1 MLTLLRSNQPVATA
15 IIPLM
20 VVLFALLGLAFPQ
33 EAVALPE
40 LWAWLPASLGWAGNQ
55 WLHYALI
62 AANALLINGLMNRH
76 ELSERNHNLT
86 GWYFAVFY
94 SILPVSEPV
103 DPALVGGFF
112 FLAGLNSVMKVY
124 RQNEVAHYYF
134 NGAFLIG
141 VAAVVAQPFAI
152 ALALLIA
159 SVFYTRAVNWREVVL
174 PVIGFCLPAAIF
186 ACLLWLFDAPLERI
200 HFGATNA
207 RLSFG
212 NAGIAALLGLL
223 LLGLVGLT
231 GMLRSFGSSSN
242 KSKNSKAVLLIFI
255 LGAMAMAFFFYD
267 GALPV
272 VRYFAIAVG
281 SFLFPWPLTGR
292 LSTSGKMYFYA
303 TLAALFVLFLSL
315 RGWI

>member
-1 MLTLLRSNQPVATA
+1 MLTLLRSNQPVATV

-20 VVLFALLGLAFPQ
+20 VVLFALLGLVFPQ
-33 EAVALPE
+33 QPEVLPE
-40 LWAWLPASLGWAGNQ
+40 LWAWMPASLGWAGNQ
-55 WLHYALI
+55 WLHYTLI
-62 AANALLINGLMNRH
+62 AANALLINGFMNRH
-76 ELSERNHNLT
+76 ELVNRSHNLT

-94 SILPVSEPV
+94 SIMPVTEPI

-112 FLAGLNSVMKVY
+112 FFAGLNSIMKVY

-141 VAAVVAQPFAI
+141 VAAMVAQPFAI
-152 ALALLIA
+152 ALVLLIA

-174 PVIGFCLPAAIF
+174 PVIGFFLPAAIF
-186 ACLLWLFDAPLERI
+186 ACLLWLFDAPLDRI
-200 HFGATNA
+200 HFGAINA
-207 RLSFG
+207 RFSVG
-212 NAGIAALLGLL
+212 SAGIASLLGLL
-223 LLGLVGLT
+223 LLGLVGLA

-242 KSKNSKAVLLIFI
+242 KSKNSKAVLLIFVV
-255 LGAMAMAFFFYD
+255 GTVASVFFFYD

-272 VRYFAIAVG
+272 VRFFAIAVG
-281 SFLFPWPLTGR
+281 SLLFHWPLTGR
-292 LSTSGKMYFYA
+292 LSTSGKLYFYA